1 LEYDQGS
8 EGHINRRTQEYMR
21 EYFLIRNRIK
31 LPLVLS
37 ISNFF
42 FIIFALVH
50 YSNGAAF
57 GAFQGNIGT
66 MWVSISDFLTYD
78 DILSGFSIKYP
89 PDWQL
94 EQGINRALTLKAPK
108 DGSSSDTF
116 PAGLGIIS
124 KEVPANLSLSA
135 ITQTQLSTLKSLY
148 PDINLLE
155 SGEITFT
162 GRPAYKIVFTATDS
176 DQQFKKAMQIWFKEG
191 TKAYLITYKADVDSF
206 SKYLSTVDQMLNS
219 FYIIG
224 NTISSS

>member
-1 LEYDQGS
+1 
-8 EGHINRRTQEYMR
+8 MR

-57 GAFQGNIGT
+57 GSFRGNIGT

-78 DILSGFSIKYP
+78 DILTGFSIKYP

-94 EQGINRALTLKAPK
+94 EQRIDRALTLKVPK
-108 DGSSSDTF
+108 DPSSSGTS
-116 PAGLGIIS
+116 PAGLAITF
-124 KEVPANLSLSA
+124 KEVPANLSLTSV
-135 ITQTQLSTLKSLY
+135 TQAQLSTLKSLY

-155 SGEITFT
+155 SGESTFV
-162 GRPAYKIVFTATDS
+162 GHPAYKIVFTATDP
-176 DQQFKKAMQIWFKEG
+176 DQHFKKATQIWFKEG

-206 SKYLSTVDQMLNS
+206 SKFLSTVEQMLNS

-224 NTISSS
+224 NAISPS

>member
-1 LEYDQGS
+1 LTK
-8 EGHINRRTQEYMR
+8 NK
-21 EYFLIRNRIK
+21 IK
-31 LPLVLS
+31 RLLVLS

-42 FIIFALVH
+42 FIIFGLAY

-57 GAFQGNIGT
+57 GSFQGNIGT
-66 MWVSISDFLTYD
+66 LWVSVSDFLTYD

-89 PDWQL
+89 PDWQQ
-94 EQGINRALTLKAPK
+94 EQRIGRVLTFKAPK

-116 PAGLGIIS
+116 PAALAITV
-124 KEVPANLSLSA
+124 KEVPANLSLSS

-155 SGEITFT
+155 SGEITFA
-162 GRPAYKIVFTATDS
+162 GRPAYKIVFTATDA

-191 TKAYLITYKADVDSF
+191 TKAYLITYKADDYSY
-206 SKYLSTVDQMLNS
+206 SKYLSTVEQMLNS

-224 NTISSS
+224 NSPSSS